1 MNARMAV
8 MAGLMRMTKFQQR
21 TMCDFVGATHF
32 NEFMTKNELS
42 LAIVDHITVQPPA
55 TTRTHEHKH
64 TNTNTPPALRAEV
77 AAARVAPGL
86 LFLFVFEKIKNI
98 FWEKLKIFLKE
109 LKICF

>member
-1 MNARMAV
+1 MNARMV
-8 MAGLMRMTKFQQR
+8 VKAGLMRMTKFQQR

-42 LAIVDHITVQPPA
+42 LVIIDHITVQPPA

-77 AAARVAPGL
+77 AAARGAPGL
-86 LFLFVFEKIKNI
+86 LLLFVFEKIKKL
-98 FWEKLKIFLKE
+98 FFEKTLK
-109 LKICF
+109 